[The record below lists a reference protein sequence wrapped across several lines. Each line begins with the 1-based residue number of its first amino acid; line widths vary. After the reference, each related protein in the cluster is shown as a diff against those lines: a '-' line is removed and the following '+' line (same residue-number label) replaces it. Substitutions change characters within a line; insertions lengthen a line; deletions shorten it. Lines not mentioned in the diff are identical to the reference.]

1 MFRLLGCVLALSL
14 VSGCGYSVVRYADA
28 LGDTRRVAIRGIAN
42 ETYEPGVDHLMTE
55 ALTREFH
62 RRRALT
68 VVSDPTQA
76 DLVIGGEVDRLQT
89 DSSSFSSIQFAV
101 EYQITMYLALDIRRR
116 DGSEVAIDPN
126 ALKESEIYLAS
137 SDIEVTRKNRQEALR
152 RVASLLAGRIH
163 DALFERMTP

>member
-1 MFRLLGCVLALSL
+1 
-14 VSGCGYSVVRYADA
+14 
-28 LGDTRRVAIRGIAN
+28 
-42 ETYEPGVDHLMTE
+42 
-55 ALTREFH
+55 
-62 RRRALT
+62 
-68 VVSDPTQA
+68 
-76 DLVIGGEVDRLQT
+76 
-89 DSSSFSSIQFAV
+89 
-101 EYQITMYLALDIRRR
+101 MYLALDIRRR